1 MGLVS
6 ALCLGVK
13 RVRAPVMSHF
23 QMLFIDRRYISV
35 LVKCAVSQSV
45 YLHENNYLYAL
56 RCSCCS
62 VSYQGVGKK
71 EMKRTIRDQRFHRL
85 PVGQVLYYSIPNWF
99 WLAGDNIFLWLTW
112 ESGFISGRERCCS
125 KKYVCACR
133 IACRLLKFP
142 RNSNTLRCRHNLL
155 SLHTVCM
162 FPQRLA
168 ICLKSRSQEESET
181 GQN

>member
-6 ALCLGVK
+6 ALCFGVK

-23 QMLFIDRRYISV
+23 QMLFIDRRYISE

-62 VSYQGVGKK
+62 VSYHVGKK

-85 PVGQVLYYSIPNWF
+85 PVGQVLYFSIPNWF

-125 KKYVCACR
+125 KKICVRMQNCM
-133 IACRLLKFP
+133 
-142 RNSNTLRCRHNLL
+142 NSNTLRRRHNLL
-155 SLHTVCM
+155 SLHTICM
-162 FPQRLA
+162 FPQRLVV
-168 ICLKSRSQEESET
+168 CLKSRSQEESET